1 MRHHIL
7 RIAGGP
13 QHSGPLQDRV
23 VTMAIGDA
31 TKLSSV
37 SDKRSVKQ
45 TIPITHRD
53 EPSLPLFG
61 CRGIDYR
68 LYPSDA
74 VRWKST
80 FLSVRT
86 NGGDKADMIFAAR
99 MSAIGPK
106 QTSLVAPHMS
116 AFGGKA
122 DPKQRPL
129 LISIGLCTS
138 KCPA

>member
-53 EPSLPLFG
+53 EPSLPQLRVFDVLL
-61 CRGIDYR
+61 REHS
-68 LYPSDA
+68 L
-74 VRWKST
+74 T
-80 FLSVRT
+80 H
-86 NGGDKADMIFAAR
+86 AAR
-99 MSAIGPK
+99 ELGI
-106 QTSLVAPHMS
+106 
-116 AFGGKA
+116 
-122 DPKQRPL
+122 
-129 LISIGLCTS
+129 
-138 KCPA
+138 PAAAREPVLPGVSGHPWFPFRWGRIA